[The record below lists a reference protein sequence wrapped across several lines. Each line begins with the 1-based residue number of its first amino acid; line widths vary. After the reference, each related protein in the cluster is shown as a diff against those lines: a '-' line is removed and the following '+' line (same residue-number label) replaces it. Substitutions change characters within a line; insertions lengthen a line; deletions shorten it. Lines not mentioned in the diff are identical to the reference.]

1 MNKPSEKTREDQ
13 PSKKTREDL
22 LLENIELHRE
32 NRLLK
37 KKIKDL
43 ILSIQSLNETQTT
56 PMYKPRRTDYDK
68 TSCPEMEELHD
79 TVQIIRDSSYAR
91 QMASTPEPL
100 TVREHLERTKQIL
113 QDSILARQL
122 SFHL

>member
-37 KKIKDL
+37 NNISTFKVGL
-43 ILSIQSLNETQTT
+43 EYVLNNYIL
-56 PMYKPRRTDYDK
+56 DY
-68 TSCPEMEELHD
+68 
-79 TVQIIRDSSYAR
+79 
-91 QMASTPEPL
+91 
-100 TVREHLERTKQIL
+100 
-113 QDSILARQL
+113 
-122 SFHL
+122 FF